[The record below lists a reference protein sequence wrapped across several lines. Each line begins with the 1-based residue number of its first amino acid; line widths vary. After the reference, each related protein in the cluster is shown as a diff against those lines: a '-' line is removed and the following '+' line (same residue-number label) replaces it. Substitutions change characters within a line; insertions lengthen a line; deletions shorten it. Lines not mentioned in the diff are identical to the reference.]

1 MSIATRMRKVREV
14 RGWKQSAVADSMK
27 ITQQAYSFLEQGNG
41 SPRVDTLLRF
51 CEVMKVEL
59 SFLLAHD
66 VPVTEES
73 VDRFGTKTFGTLIG
87 EHEKME
93 QKVEFFNY
101 IMTNNAANKMA
112 EKNIHIPA
120 GIAANDYGKP
130 VYATR

>member
-27 ITQQAYSFLEQGNG
+27 ITQQAYSFMEQGNG

-51 CEVMKVEL
+51 CDVMKVEL

-66 VPVTEES
+66 VPVTDES
-73 VDRFGTKTFGTLIG
+73 VEKYGMKTFGFLIA
-87 EHEKME
+87 EHEKLE

-101 IMTNNAANKMA
+101 IMKNNIPNKVA
-112 EKNIHIPA
+112 EKTSIVHPGVTA
-120 GIAANDYGKP
+120 GDYTKP
-130 VYATR
+130 VYAHR

>member
-27 ITQQAYSFLEQGNG
+27 ITQQAYSFMEQGNG

-51 CEVMKVEL
+51 CDVMKVEL

-66 VPVTEES
+66 VAVTEES
-73 VDRFGTKTFGTLIG
+73 VERYGMKTFGTLIT
-87 EHEKME
+87 EHEKLE

-101 IMTNNAANKMA
+101 ILKNNTPNKIM
-112 EKNIHIPA
+112 EKTSLVA
-120 GIAANDYGKP
+120 GNMVGADFSKP
-130 VYATR
+130 VYAQR

>member
-27 ITQQAYSFLEQGNG
+27 ITQQAYSFMEQGNG

-51 CEVMKVEL
+51 CDVMKVEL

-66 VPVTEES
+66 VAVTEES
-73 VDRFGTKTFGTLIG
+73 LERFGTKTFGSLIA
-87 EHEKME
+87 EHDKLE

-101 IMTNNAANKMA
+101 VMKNNIPGKMT
-112 EKNIHIPA
+112 EKNVTVPA

-130 VYATR
+130 VYAQR

>member
-1 MSIATRMRKVREV
+1 MSIATRMRKIREV

-27 ITQQAYSFLEQGNG
+27 ITQQAYSFMEQGNG

-66 VPVTEES
+66 VAISDES
-73 VDRFGTKTFGTLIG
+73 VERYGMKTFGTLIT
-87 EHEKME
+87 EHEKLE

-101 IMTNNAANKMA
+101 ILKNNTQNRIV
-112 EKNIHIPA
+112 EKTTLVGA
-120 GIAANDYGKP
+120 GMVANDYSKP
-130 VYATR
+130 VYAQR